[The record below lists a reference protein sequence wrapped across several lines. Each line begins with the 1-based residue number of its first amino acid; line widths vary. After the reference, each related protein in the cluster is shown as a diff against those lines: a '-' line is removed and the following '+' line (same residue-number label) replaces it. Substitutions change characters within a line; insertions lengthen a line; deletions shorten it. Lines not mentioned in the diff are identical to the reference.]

1 MQTAGNKLAVCGFTH
16 TPTDRH
22 QSPKIAKKSYL
33 QSTEYLMFGGRY
45 EAGRIR
51 HWSLKLD
58 ALNIPTV
65 ASIKLA

>member
-1 MQTAGNKLAVCGFTH
+1 
-16 TPTDRH
+16 
-22 QSPKIAKKSYL
+22 
-33 QSTEYLMFGGRY
+33 MFGGRY